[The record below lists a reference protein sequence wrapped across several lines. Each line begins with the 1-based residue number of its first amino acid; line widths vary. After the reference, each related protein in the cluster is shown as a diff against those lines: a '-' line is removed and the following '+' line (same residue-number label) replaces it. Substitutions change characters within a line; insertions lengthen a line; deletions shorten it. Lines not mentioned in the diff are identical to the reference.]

1 MDYMFVDAD
10 NHYYEAEDAFLR
22 YADEDVKRY
31 VRWVSEGKR
40 RYMVF
45 GSTMIGVANTGV
57 PNPTFNP
64 IAAPGAF
71 HLRLKQLQERTSGV
85 TGIQLDDVTART
97 ASWSSC
103 PTATAS
109 TTRAST
115 CSTSRTSRGACCSRR
130 SATASKA

>member
-85 TGIQLDDVTART
+85 TGIQLDDVTRYGQLEQL
-97 ASWSSC
+97 
-103 PTATAS
+103 PDGY
-109 TTRAST
+109 RVN
-115 CSTSRTSRGACCSRR
+115 
-130 SATASKA
+130 